1 MQVME
6 TKRHALVF
14 HDNLTSQCSAVNFI
28 ISKICSLAGG
38 LEKPQAVMETAKLLA
53 STDPKQVRVFIIL
66 LAPDTF

>member
-6 TKRHALVF
+6 TKRQAFVF
-14 HDNLTSQCSAVNFI
+14 HDHLTSQWCAVNFI

-38 LEKPQAVMETAKLLA
+38 LEKPQGVMETAKLLA
-53 STDPKQVRVFIIL
+53 STDPKQVRVSMIL

>member
-6 TKRHALVF
+6 AKRRAFVF
-14 HDNLTSQCSAVNFI
+14 YDHLTPQWSAANFI

-53 STDPKQVRVFIIL
+53 STDPKQVCPF
-66 LAPDTF
+66 

>member
-6 TKRHALVF
+6 AKRQAFVF
-14 HDNLTSQCSAVNFI
+14 HNHLTPHWSAVNFI

-53 STDPKQVRVFIIL
+53 DTDPVQVEIQ
-66 LAPDTF
+66 